1 MKKEIEGE
9 FEKEFKKDIIAA
21 MKDVRREI
29 KESYV
34 SIAYMKEAIIFLT
47 YNNEVIVLSNNKMR
61 NNLIKSSVLVHCCL
75 FIDDRHIINKM
86 FDSQGENFHNLFCC
100 LKM

>member
-61 NNLIKSSVLVHCCL
+61 NKSSVLVHCCL
-75 FIDDRHIINKM
+75 FIGDRHIINKM
-86 FDSQGENFHNLFCC
+86 FDSQGENFQSI
-100 LKM
+100 

>member
-9 FEKEFKKDIIAA
+9 FEKEFKKDIIVV

-29 KESYV
+29 KEFYV
-34 SIAYMKEAIIFLT
+34 SIVYMKEVIILLI

-61 NNLIKSSVLVHCCL
+61 NNLIKLFVLVYCCL
-75 FIDDRHIINKM
+75 FIGDRYIKM
-86 FDSQGENFHNLFCC
+86 FDFLGENF
-100 LKM
+100 

>member
-61 NNLIKSSVLVHCCL
+61 NNLIKMTNHLFWYTVAYSLVIGTLKCL
-75 FIDDRHIINKM
+75 I
-86 FDSQGENFHNLFCC
+86 L
-100 LKM
+100 

>member
-47 YNNEVIVLSNNKMR
+47 YNNEAIVLSNNKMR

-75 FIDDRHIINKM
+75 FIGDRHIINKM
-86 FDSQGENFHNLFCC
+86 FDSLGENFQSI
-100 LKM
+100 

>member
-1 MKKEIEGE
+1 MTKLCIFHEYPVPFKALKIEIEGE

-34 SIAYMKEAIIFLT
+34 SIAY
-47 YNNEVIVLSNNKMR
+47 IVRGNHFF
-61 NNLIKSSVLVHCCL
+61 NL
-75 FIDDRHIINKM
+75 
-86 FDSQGENFHNLFCC
+86 Q
-100 LKM
+100 

>member
-47 YNNEVIVLSNNKMR
+47 YNNEVIVLSNNQKR

-75 FIDDRHIINKM
+75 FIGDRHIKM
-86 FDSQGENFHNLFCC
+86 FDSLGENFQSI
-100 LKM
+100 

>member
-9 FEKEFKKDIIAA
+9 FEKEFKKDIIVV

-29 KESYV
+29 KEFYV
-34 SIAYMKEAIIFLT
+34 SIVYMKEVIIFLI

-61 NNLIKSSVLVHCCL
+61 NNLIKLFVLVYCCL
-75 FIDDRHIINKM
+75 FIGDRYI
-86 FDSQGENFHNLFCC
+86 
-100 LKM
+100 

>member
-9 FEKEFKKDIIAA
+9 FEKEFKKDIIVV

-29 KESYV
+29 KEFYV
-34 SIAYMKEAIIFLT
+34 SIVYMKEVIIFLI

-61 NNLIKSSVLVHCCL
+61 NNLIKLFVLVYCCL
-75 FIDDRHIINKM
+75 FIGDRYINM
-86 FDSQGENFHNLFCC
+86 FDFLGENF
-100 LKM
+100 

>member
-9 FEKEFKKDIIAA
+9 FEKEFKKDIIVV

-29 KESYV
+29 KEFYV
-34 SIAYMKEAIIFLT
+34 SIVYMKEVIIFLI

-61 NNLIKSSVLVHCCL
+61 NSLIKLFVFVYCCL
-75 FIDDRHIINKM
+75 FIGDRYIINKM
-86 FDSQGENFHNLFCC
+86 FDF
-100 LKM
+100 

>member
-9 FEKEFKKDIIAA
+9 FEKEFKKDIIVV

-29 KESYV
+29 KEFYV
-34 SIAYMKEAIIFLT
+34 SIVYMKEVIIFLI

-61 NNLIKSSVLVHCCL
+61 NNLIKLFVLVYCCL
-75 FIDDRHIINKM
+75 FIGDRYIINKM
-86 FDSQGENFHNLFCC
+86 FDFLGENF
-100 LKM
+100 